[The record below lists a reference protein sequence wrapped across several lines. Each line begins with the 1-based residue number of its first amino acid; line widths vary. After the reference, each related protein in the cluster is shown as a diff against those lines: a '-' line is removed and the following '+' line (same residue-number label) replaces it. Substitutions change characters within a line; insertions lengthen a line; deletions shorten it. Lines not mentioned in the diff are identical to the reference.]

1 MRIAPVGLLDCQ
13 DLDRL
18 REDSWSTSIITHN
31 NPEAVAGATAAA
43 YVIAR
48 LVTGDL
54 DEATLLTDSAGFV
67 GESEVARNLIKT
79 SDLLSSDTPTEAALA
94 VLGTGGYVVETVA
107 SALYCFLRTPTD
119 FLATVSAAV
128 LGGGDTDTTAAVAGA
143 ISGAYNGLHNLPTN
157 LVEQVEDTERL
168 QQLGRAIF
176 HLAASE
182 RKR

>member
-1 MRIAPVGLLDCQ
+1 V
-13 DLDRL
+13 
-18 REDSWSTSIITHN
+18 
-31 NPEAVAGATAAA
+31 A

-54 DEATLLTDSAGFV
+54 DESTLLADSAGFV
-67 GESEVARNLIKT
+67 GESEVARNLIKA
-79 SDLLSSDTPTEAALA
+79 SDLLSSDTPTESALA

-119 FLATVSAAV
+119 FVTTVSAAV
-128 LGGGDTDTTAAVAGA
+128 MGGRDADTTAAVAGA
-143 ISGAYNGLHNLPTN
+143 ISGAYNGFHELPAH
-157 LVEQVEDTERL
+157 LVEQVEDSDRL